1 MFIDPVSLVSQFGIL
16 PGMHIAD
23 IGTGSGTYA
32 LAAATLVGPKGK
44 VYACD
49 VQRGL
54 VDRLRKEAEA
64 RNMTNFSCIW
74 ADAER
79 KGGTKLADAVLDATI
94 VANVLFQA
102 EDKEAFLREL
112 SRVVKPEGRVFF
124 IDWADTEDPL
134 GPKTASLVLPEAVLA
149 LFGKYGFTKERE
161 LDAGSHHYGF
171 VFIKKK

>member
-1 MFIDPVSLVSQFGIL
+1 MFIDPVSLVNQFGIL

-54 VDRLRKEAEA
+54 VDRLRREAEA
-64 RNMTNFSCIW
+64 RNLTNFSCIW

-79 KGGTKLADAVLDATI
+79 KGGTKLTENALDATI
-94 VANVLFQA
+94 VANVFFQVT
-102 EDKEAFLREL
+102 DKKGFMREL
-112 SRVVKPEGRVFF
+112 ARVVKRGGRVYFV
-124 IDWADTEDPL
+124 DWSDTLDPI
-134 GPKTASLVLPEAVLA
+134 GPTAEHLVPPETVLA
-149 LFGKYGFTKERE
+149 LFAEAGFQKERE
-161 LDAGSHHYGF
+161 LDAGSHHFGF
-171 VFIKKK
+171 VFIKK